1 MQNLEKNV
9 SGLVHVYPG
18 SACEKQPGRGAWA
31 TLLEF
36 NGHQKEFSGKADVTT
51 NNRMALIAVISG
63 LRSLLRPSAVQVI
76 TNSQYLQKGA
86 TEWIKSWRQDGRL
99 SNGGIENAELWQEI
113 DRLSGVH
120 FVDWV
125 WEKSEADPVVGR
137 VARMAKDKMY
147 Q

>member
-1 MQNLEKNV
+1 MEKNV

-36 NGHQKEFSGKADVTT
+36 KGHQKEFTGKADVTT
-51 NNRMALIAVISG
+51 NNRMALIAVIQG
-63 LRSLLRPSAVQVI
+63 LRSLSRPSAVQVI

-86 TEWIKSWRQDGRL
+86 TEWLKGWKRDGRL
-99 SNGGIENAELWQEI
+99 ESGGVENSELWIEVE
-113 DRLSGVH
+113 RLSGVH
-120 FVDWV
+120 FVDWI
-125 WEKSEADPVVGR
+125 WEKSEVDPVVGR
-137 VARMAKDKMY
+137 VAQLAKKTMY